1 MKIKLSFKN
10 KKSNSNKKGFVL
22 VEVVIATALIS
33 ILALA
38 LVSVTQKSLQLSDR
52 ALKQAQ
58 AGYLLEEGAEAV
70 KIIRDNNWTDIE
82 NLVIGTNY
90 YLYYDTN
97 TDLWSLSTTTNSID
111 TMFTR
116 TVISNSA
123 YRDELDDLARSG
135 TNDTGAREINVNVSW
150 LTSSGVVN
158 KSLSF
163 YVTDLFN

>member
-10 KKSNSNKKGFVL
+10 NLNKKGFVL

-70 KIIRDNNWTDIE
+70 KTIRDNDWSDISG
-82 NLVIGTNY
+82 LVIGTNY

-111 TMFTR
+111 NIFTR
-116 TVISNSA
+116 TIVLNSA
-123 YRDELDDLARSG
+123 YRDGNDDLAISG
-135 TNDTGAREINVNVSW
+135 TTDTGVREVAVNVSW
-150 LTSSGVVN
+150 STSSGVVN
-158 KSLSF
+158 KNLSF